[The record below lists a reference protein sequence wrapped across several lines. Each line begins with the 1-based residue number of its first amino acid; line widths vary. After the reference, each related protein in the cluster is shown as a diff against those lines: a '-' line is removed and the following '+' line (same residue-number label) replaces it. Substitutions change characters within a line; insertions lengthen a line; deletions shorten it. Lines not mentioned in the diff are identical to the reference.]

1 MTKTKEVTCRYGI
14 TYEAT
19 FSGARG
25 AVERSFDHLARCC
38 CFCCHNHECAEP
50 RDEKI
55 PGCGDI
61 CEIYGM
67 KNHPCEKDKKDR
79 F

>member
-14 TYEAT
+14 TYETT
-19 FSGARG
+19 FSGTRG
-25 AVERSFDHLARCC
+25 AVERSFNHLTVCC
-38 CFCCHNHECAEP
+38 CWCCYNHDCTEP

-55 PGCGDI
+55 SDCGNV

-67 KNHPCEKDKKDR
+67 KNHPCEKNKN
-79 F
+79 